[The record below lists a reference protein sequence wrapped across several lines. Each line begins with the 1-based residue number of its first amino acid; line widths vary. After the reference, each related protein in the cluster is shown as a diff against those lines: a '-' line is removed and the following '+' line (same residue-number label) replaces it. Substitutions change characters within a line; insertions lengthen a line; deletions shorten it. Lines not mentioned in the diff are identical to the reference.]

1 MDWLTSNEAA
11 AYLKINP
18 RTLAEWA
25 RKGKVPGHRLSG
37 ARRYTWRFL
46 QSELD
51 AMLTADTCPSEA
63 SLTVNSRSAGK
74 RAGLLSD

>member
-1 MDWLTSNEAA
+1 MEWLTSNEAA

-25 RKGKVPGHRLSG
+25 RKGKVLGHRLSG

-51 AMLTADTCPSEA
+51 AMLTADTRDSE
-63 SLTVNSRSAGK
+63 SLLKVSIRSADS
-74 RAGLLSD
+74 RAGAHSD